1 MVELNSENWNRRYQ
15 NNDTGWDIGFVSTPI
30 KDYIDQ
36 LENKSLKIL
45 IPGCGNA
52 YEAEYLHKQGFTN
65 VYVIDIAQGALK
77 NLKKRCP
84 HFQEEQLI
92 CGDFFDHS
100 NNYDLIIEQTF
111 FCAIDPKLRQGYVKK
126 MKELL
131 KPKGKLVG
139 LLFNAPLNTDRPP
152 FGGDKKEYLRLFKN
166 YFNSVKI
173 NDSFNSIPSRQGR
186 EFFIMMT

>member
-15 NNDTGWDIGFVSTPI
+15 NNDTGWNIGFVSTPI

-173 NDSFNSIPSRQGR
+173 MIPLTLFHQGKG
-186 EFFIMMT
+186 ENFL